1 MKKTCQNVT
10 SDRSVA
16 DLAKADN
23 TDNTENMENLSTQD
37 IMKAYTVSQ
46 MKVLLENVTLGLVSK
61 RELRTLGPLTVV
73 QWCYRVMLPLPCH
86 QVTHRIDITQQQPM

>member
-16 DLAKADN
+16 DFAKADN

-46 MKVLLENVTLGLVSK
+46 MKVLLENVTQLYSG
-61 RELRTLGPLTVV
+61 
-73 QWCYRVMLPLPCH
+73 
-86 QVTHRIDITQQQPM
+86 VTG